1 MHLENVAEDDMQIFV
16 EGNSIRDDAMEFVAE
31 VGLGFHFFSS
41 HIVWQVFLPRIDSS
55 CIVKGERFR
64 SGRIVHA
71 IRVYS
76 G

>member
-1 MHLENVAEDDMQIFV
+1 MHLENVNEDDMQISV

-31 VGLGFHFFSS
+31 VGLFSLFIS
-41 HIVWQVFLPRIDSS
+41 CSTSRVDSLKILR
-55 CIVKGERFR
+55 CVVKGERFR

-71 IRVYS
+71 IRASS

>member
-41 HIVWQVFLPRIDSS
+41 HIV
-55 CIVKGERFR
+55 
-64 SGRIVHA
+64 
-71 IRVYS
+71 
-76 G
+76 